1 MKAEVDDGSGVMV
14 GCMHVAHDNF
24 KKYKALRRRAEM
36 AHATLAAMGFAVDLD
51 SSVRDKMFD
60 TIREGMGFMAC
71 IIAGF
76 RELKVGET
84 RDGLCQQVAGL
95 MKSDNLTCPAQ
106 LMAYMIAHGAA
117 A

>member
-1 MKAEVDDGSGVMV
+1 MKSSCATI
-14 GCMHVAHDNF
+14 AHDHF
-24 KKYKALRRRAEM
+24 KKFKTLRRRAEK
-36 AHATLAAMGFAVDLD
+36 AHATLEAMGFAVDLD
-51 SSVRDKMFD
+51 SSKRDDMFD

-76 RELKVGET
+76 RELKTGET
-84 RDGLCQQVAGL
+84 RDGLCQQAAAG

>member
-1 MKAEVDDGSGVMV
+1 MNDGSVSV
-14 GCMHVAHDNF
+14 SCTTSAHTNF
-24 KKYKALRRRAEM
+24 KKYKTLRKHAEK
-36 AHATLAAMGFAVDLD
+36 ARATLKALGFAVDLD
-51 SSVRDKMFD
+51 SSKRDDMFD
-60 TIREGMGFMAC
+60 TIREGMGYMAG

-84 RDGLCQQVAGL
+84 RDGLCQQVASL

>member
-1 MKAEVDDGSGVMV
+1 MG
-14 GCMHVAHDNF
+14 
-24 KKYKALRRRAEM
+24 YM
-36 AHATLAAMGFAVDLD
+36 AG
-51 SSVRDKMFD
+51 
-60 TIREGMGFMAC
+60 

-84 RDGLCQQVAGL
+84 RDGLCQQAAAG

>member
-1 MKAEVDDGSGVMV
+1 MGYMV
-14 GCMHVAHDNF
+14 G
-24 KKYKALRRRAEM
+24 
-36 AHATLAAMGFAVDLD
+36 
-51 SSVRDKMFD
+51 
-60 TIREGMGFMAC
+60 

-84 RDGLCQQVAGL
+84 RAGLCQQAAAG